1 MFTKEKLEA
10 WISELNIHV
19 TSYEQYLNESKE
31 KNNPVLNFLNTVIEK
46 RRDILVDLKQTLEQ
60 IYTSMTSD
68 NSI

>member
-46 RRDILVDLKQTLEQ
+46 RRDILVDLRQTLEQ

-68 NSI
+68 SSI

>member
-46 RRDILVDLKQTLEQ
+46 RRDILVDLRQTLEQ

>member
-31 KNNPVLNFLNTVIEK
+31 KNNTVLNFLNTVIEK
-46 RRDILVDLKQTLEQ
+46 RRDILVDLRQTLEQ